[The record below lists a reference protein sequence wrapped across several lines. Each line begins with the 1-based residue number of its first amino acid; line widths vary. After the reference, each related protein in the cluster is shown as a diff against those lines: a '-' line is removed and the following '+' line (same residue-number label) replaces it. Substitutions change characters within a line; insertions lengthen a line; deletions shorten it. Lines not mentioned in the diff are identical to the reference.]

1 MLQTMKTVTSKLLS
15 EVYQVPADSFKFE
28 MMYMP
33 MDSGT
38 FQNDNFAEVLT
49 ALLAFTC
56 LAVANVPTRILQLIA
71 DPNEPRI

>member
-1 MLQTMKTVTSKLLS
+1 MLQTMTTVTSKLLS

-38 FQNDNFAEVLT
+38 FQNDMFAEILT
-49 ALLAFTC
+49 TLLAFAF
-56 LAVANVPTRILQLIA
+56 LAVASLATRMLK
-71 DPNEPRI
+71 